1 MAANLRERYLRQ
13 GFLLVEGVFDSGK
26 VAEALRAL
34 QDVPGWVRAH
44 RHRNVQRAQP
54 LQGCPAVRD
63 PAWLGSFYENS
74 RLKEILTEI
83 FGGVIAPTPD
93 MARDFKL
100 TALLI
105 EPLDQWWS
113 TGLHRDYR
121 DFIAGLDI
129 DAWKARTGDLRLFN
143 QINVPLL
150 PDDCVWAVPGSHA
163 RDDTEMEAGMVA
175 ARLSYACTAD
185 ENSRAAG
192 PGRLREELLAA
203 LADCGAVNLRCSPGD
218 LLLYR
223 SNMLHCGVYEP
234 GVRRMTVHD
243 GVYSN
248 EWRDY
253 VWSLG
258 GLRAGVGQ

>member
-1 MAANLRERYLRQ
+1 MAPNLRERYLQQ
-13 GFLLVEGVFDSGK
+13 GFLLIKEVFGAGK

-34 QDVPGWVRAH
+34 ENVPGWIRAR

-54 LQGCPAVRD
+54 LQVCPAVPD
-63 PAWLGSFYENS
+63 PAWLGSFYDNPNLEGI
-74 RLKEILTEI
+74 LKEI
-83 FGGVIAPTPD
+83 FGGAILPTPS

-100 TALLI
+100 TGLLI

-121 DFIAGLDI
+121 DFIAGLDS
-129 DAWKARTGDLRLFN
+129 DAWKAKAADLRLFN

-150 PDDCVWAVPGSHA
+150 PDNCVWAVPGSHA
-163 RDDTEMEAGMVA
+163 RNDTEMEADMVA
-175 ARLSYACTAD
+175 TRLSYACTVD
-185 ENSRAAG
+185 EDAQVG
-192 PGRLREELLAA
+192 DTGRRREELLAA
-203 LADCGAVNLRCSPGD
+203 LADCGAVNLRCDPGD

-243 GVYSN
+243 GVYSKQ
-248 EWRDY
+248 WRDY
-253 VWSLG
+253 VLSVSVDS
-258 GLRAGVGQ
+258 R